1 MNRKTITTLGIV
13 ALLTGCATP
22 IKTVDYYDMPT
33 EALLKIRGMQQFPD
47 SVLTDNNY
55 TDAGIVTAMSCR
67 RNTTTDSESGGA
79 ESERKTF
86 DQLEILAALL
96 GADHITVPNCV
107 ENDEMDLNNNCWSS
121 LVCES
126 HALKVTQTESA
137 EKG

>member
-1 MNRKTITTLGIV
+1 MRV
-13 ALLTGCATP
+13 
-22 IKTVDYYDMPT
+22 
-33 EALLKIRGMQQFPD
+33 
-47 SVLTDNNY
+47 S
-55 TDAGIVTAMSCR
+55 
-67 RNTTTDSESGGA
+67 A

-86 DQLEILAALL
+86 DQLEIQAALL